1 MKRFAVVLLSVLLVL
16 LPGCTKPVTE
26 SGVQSTES
34 GTAESTAEALS
45 STESGGGEYCRK
57 GRAYYADV
65 ILRRDGGHRCVCA
78 GINAAAK
85 FAGDARYGAGNRL

>member
-45 STESGGGEYCRK
+45 STESGARILPK
-57 GRAYYADV
+57 RQS
-65 ILRRDGGHRCVCA
+65 ILRR
-78 GINAAAK
+78 
-85 FAGDARYGAGNRL
+85 RYPPA

>member
-45 STESGGGEYCRK
+45 STESGAENT
-57 GRAYYADV
+57 AE
-65 ILRRDGGHRCVCA
+65 
-78 GINAAAK
+78 
-85 FAGDARYGAGNRL
+85 